1 MNDSTTRFAAITV
14 VCVHAF
20 MPPNLTGRNYTR
32 HFRRAVW
39 TVARH
44 GKKAATSFAWEAGR
58 TTPHVS
64 YARHCAAGE
73 QCVPTAW
80 RQPLSGTL
88 MSVNSPAPPVAQSAT
103 SLTGLGGGQRGCVH
117 ATAELSA
124 GSVSSLCARRTRP
137 SGRRLCRARHH
148 RGQTHSRRFSC
159 AGLPTAHL
167 MTGEKE
173 AGQSCPSTS
182 PVCSRSLAP
191 PWCLR

>member
-73 QCVPTAW
+73 QCVPTTR
-80 RQPLSGTL
+80 RQPRSGTL
-88 MSVNSPAPPVAQSAT
+88 MSVNRPALTVAQSAT
-103 SLTGLGGGQRGCVH
+103 SPKALGARTAKVRANRGR
-117 ATAELSA
+117 AF
-124 GSVSSLCARRTRP
+124 RRMGVQALRGKAMAVRP
-137 SGRRLCRARHH
+137 
-148 RGQTHSRRFSC
+148 Q
-159 AGLPTAHL
+159 
-167 MTGEKE
+167 
-173 AGQSCPSTS
+173 
-182 PVCSRSLAP
+182 PV
-191 PWCLR
+191 